1 MQAFVEGI
9 SEAWLQTPCLVS
21 GYNFDFDIGAFR
33 AEANVGLLHEEQRVM
48 AAGMDLV
55 PVLVFEEP
63 AKVPRRTSKKL
74 LQGLRR
80 YQDSFPQA
88 NSFLLWLLCLLVI
101 SSAPFNAFD
110 EAMLGLGHGAA
121 TLCVMAVVFACGP
134 RLGLGDFRHFLT
146 VLALLLWPRSEQ
158 RWCRAMLKAGQ
169 SPAEVLA
176 PRAALGFVLLD
187 DLLRVVLRYFEGEPA
202 EVWPFAVTSR
212 GLYQLWSQDEEW
224 WEACYRGAAW
234 HRLPVRLAPPSINR
248 LMKEAMLLASMMAET
263 FGMMVLLQ
271 NSSTATSWAAA
282 PCIASSLL
290 VVSCSPWLPRQS
302 DLVLVEMSRLLSLV
316 SKFAVY
322 VQDGEGLTGA
332 FFYLETASLVAL
344 CTLVTYQLLAVVARC
359 RAASPL
365 YAVPAEEVVTE
376 HASHRSKRDAWFTR
390 CSRAKFSRCLPAVLG
405 SRSEMTNEANP
416 HPRPPLA
423 TLQERLP
430 HTSDPT
436 LYSPDCIAW
445 LSHVRCCDEM
455 ASGRTL
461 VFGGRGFVGAAIC
474 KELAK
479 RGLAPVLSLSR
490 SQPAQSEG
498 STIQEVGGVD
508 ALKPETFESLLPD
521 ARAVV
526 IAIGE
531 PPWVTDKERAMRSN
545 GTTNI
550 TIMQTAAKHK
560 VPRVVLVNATMPS
573 WGVIAGYREGK
584 LAAEREALSYPE
596 KCDSP
601 CSVLVIKPGAISGTR
616 QEGCFQVP
624 LWLLL
629 EPMRLVMSALSGPC
643 EAIERCFP
651 SLFGG
656 VLRPPVRVEEIAM
669 AAADVVEDTSFKG
682 IREIGTKELVG
693 YTSAS
698 SQKKD

>member
-1 MQAFVEGI
+1 
-9 SEAWLQTPCLVS
+9 
-21 GYNFDFDIGAFR
+21 
-33 AEANVGLLHEEQRVM
+33 M

-202 EVWPFAVTSR
+202 EAWPFAVTSR

-282 PCIASSLL
+282 PCIASTLL

-322 VQDGEGLTGA
+322 VQTLLLLLSLVAQPQSPLRCIHQDGEGLTGA

-376 HASHRSKRDAWFTR
+376 HASHRSKPLYLGAT
-390 CSRAKFSRCLPAVLG
+390 LG
-405 SRSEMTNEANP
+405 SFAPTQLCAWEDLRNAVGARQRFVLRRCGEMLVSREAHLLSHLEALHVRIEEVEKRRNGGSSAQGPQRLALPGLLATGLWTSLLCVFAVSIGPSSDGENSLLLQALLCVLLLARLACSWYQVYLRNMRGFRTAEHSEEFEVRDLRHRTCSLHRQLAETQNMILQLEDRIQNVNVAIPRRQRSE
-416 HPRPPLA
+416 
-423 TLQERLP
+423 RLGLGP
-430 HTSDPT
+430 ELVSVSVI
-436 LYSPDCIAW
+436 LLGWVGCSC
-445 LSHVRCCDEM
+445 
-455 ASGRTL
+455 TL
-461 VFGGRGFVGAAIC
+461 VFLWPRCF
-474 KELAK
+474 
-479 RGLAPVLSLSR
+479 
-490 SQPAQSEG
+490 
-498 STIQEVGGVD
+498 
-508 ALKPETFESLLPD
+508 ETFHL
-521 ARAVV
+521 
-526 IAIGE
+526 
-531 PPWVTDKERAMRSN
+531 
-545 GTTNI
+545 
-550 TIMQTAAKHK
+550 
-560 VPRVVLVNATMPS
+560 
-573 WGVIAGYREGK
+573 
-584 LAAEREALSYPE
+584 
-596 KCDSP
+596 
-601 CSVLVIKPGAISGTR
+601 
-616 QEGCFQVP
+616 
-624 LWLLL
+624 
-629 EPMRLVMSALSGPC
+629 
-643 EAIERCFP
+643 
-651 SLFGG
+651 
-656 VLRPPVRVEEIAM
+656 
-669 AAADVVEDTSFKG
+669 
-682 IREIGTKELVG
+682 
-693 YTSAS
+693 
-698 SQKKD
+698 